1 MRERVYIN
9 NNINR
14 VTYGF
19 IYVVSILLILFIPV
33 TASAQDKQEYLYQ
46 RDVSVPAYQ
55 TLREFFDIPNRP
67 GKYEVTLVSDSMGPL
82 TFRILRVRGEHEQ
95 TVKRM
100 RSYHMKSHEFHAAFN
115 NPRGQD
121 DLIVEMT
128 NSNPAVN
135 ASVSVYVVE
144 LP

>member
-1 MRERVYIN
+1 MRICA
-9 NNINR
+9 
-14 VTYGF
+14 F
-19 IYVVSILLILFIPV
+19 LLFILAIPIM
-33 TASAQDKQEYLYQ
+33 ANAQDKQDYLYQ
-46 RDVSVPAYQ
+46 RDVTVPAYQ
-55 TLREFFDIPNRP
+55 TLREFFDMPNRP

-100 RSYHMKSHEFHAAFN
+100 RSYHMKSHEFQAAFN

-121 DLIVEMT
+121 DLIVEMA

-135 ASVSVYVVE
+135 ARVSVYVVE

>member
-1 MRERVYIN
+1 MRERICIN

-14 VTYGF
+14 VTYDF
-19 IYVVSILLILFIPV
+19 IYIVSILLVLFIPV

-46 RDVSVPAYQ
+46 RDVTVPAYQ
-55 TLREFFDIPNRP
+55 TLREFFDLPNRP

-82 TFRILRVRGEHEQ
+82 TFRILRVRGEHEK

-115 NPRGQD
+115 NPSGQD